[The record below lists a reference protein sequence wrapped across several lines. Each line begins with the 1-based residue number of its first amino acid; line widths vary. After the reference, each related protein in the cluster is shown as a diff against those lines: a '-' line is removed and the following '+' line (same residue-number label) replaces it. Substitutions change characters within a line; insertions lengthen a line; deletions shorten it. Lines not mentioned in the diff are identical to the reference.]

1 MPAWRQRVRCCGA
14 QPLHGCIHLHLHGML
29 TFSRHLRRSSFL
41 SGGFAQLFS
50 AVVSLQLPAAN
61 ASAHGRFKLPVSA
74 SLGLRWEHPRG
85 TQHAAP
91 RSYATAKTAEATS
104 EEGGQAGAPGFA
116 RRPSLPYGRGP
127 PVWLEVGCI
136 DRARPLAARR
146 GVRRRYDGG
155 SSHREGE
162 VPPCDAQ
169 TREERSV
176 SAVPGVVWLDMRQG
190 DSCGG
195 DAVKR
200 FDPQGPVAQA
210 LPFADLASRLTQSV

>member
-1 MPAWRQRVRCCGA
+1 M
-14 QPLHGCIHLHLHGML
+14 
-29 TFSRHLRRSSFL
+29 
-41 SGGFAQLFS
+41 SGFFAQLLC
-50 AVVSLQLPAAN
+50 AVVFLQFPAAN
-61 ASAHGRFKLPVSA
+61 VSAHGRPELPAST

-85 TQHAAP
+85 TQHAVP
-91 RSYATAKTAEATS
+91 RSYAAAKTAEATS
-104 EEGGQAGAPGFA
+104 EEKGQAGVPGRA
-116 RRPSLPYGRGP
+116 RRPSLPYRRGP

-136 DRARPLAARR
+136 DRARPLAASR

-176 SAVPGVVWLDMRQG
+176 SAVPELVWLEMCQG
-190 DSCGG
+190 NLCGG